1 MNQIENLLKEYLI
14 YLELEKG
21 RSLKTQK
28 NYERYLRSFFYEFNV
43 SQFKDI
49 NEEKIKQF
57 RLFLA
62 RKGLKKITQNYY
74 IIALRNFLKFLVK
87 KGFELIS
94 PETIELPKISKGDIE
109 FLKPEEL
116 ERLLNAPQGQDLKS
130 LRDKAILETL
140 FSTGLRVSELCQLKR
155 FIDLKTGEISIRGK
169 GDKLRLVFLSERAK
183 IVLKNYLE
191 KREDALEALFIS
203 LNKNNKVIGPITART
218 VQRLVQRYGIKA
230 GLVKK
235 IHPHMLRHS
244 FATDLLLNG
253 ADLRAVQELLGHK
266 NISTTQIY
274 THFTNKQLKEIHKNF
289 HGKNR
294 KS

>member
-1 MNQIENLLKEYLI
+1 MTEIESLLKEYLI

-21 RSLKTQK
+21 RSIKTQR
-28 NYERYLRSFFYEFNV
+28 NYENYLKKFFIFANIKN
-43 SQFKDI
+43 FKEI
-49 NEEKIKQF
+49 NEGKIRNF

-74 IIALRNFLKFLVK
+74 IIALRNFLKFLIK
-87 KGFELIS
+87 KGFDVLP
-94 PETIELPKISKGDIE
+94 PENIELPKISRVDIE

-116 ERLLNAPQGQDLKS
+116 ERLLNAPQGNDLKA
-130 LRDKAILETL
+130 LRDKALLETL

-155 FIDLKTGEISIRGK
+155 FLDLESGELTVRGK

-183 IVLKNYLE
+183 KALKDYLL
-191 KREDALEALFIS
+191 KREDIFEALFVSI
-203 LNKNNKVIGPITART
+203 NKKNQVIGPIKPRT
-218 VQRLVQRYGIKA
+218 VQRIVERYGIKA
-230 GLVKK
+230 GLSKK
-235 IHPHMLRHS
+235 VHPHMLRHS

-274 THFTNKQLKEIHKNF
+274 THFTNRQLKEIHQNF
-289 HGKNR
+289 HGKRR

>member
-1 MNQIENLLKEYLI
+1 MTEIESLLKEYLI

-21 RSLKTQK
+21 RSIKTQR
-28 NYERYLRSFFYEFNV
+28 NYENYLKKFFIFANIKN
-43 SQFKDI
+43 FKEI
-49 NEEKIKQF
+49 NEEKIRNF

-74 IIALRNFLKFLVK
+74 IIALRNFLKFLIK
-87 KGFELIS
+87 KGFDVLP
-94 PETIELPKISKGDIE
+94 PENIELPKISRVDID

-116 ERLLNAPQGQDLKS
+116 ERLLNAPQGNDLKA
-130 LRDKAILETL
+130 LRDKALLETL

-155 FIDLKTGEISIRGK
+155 FLDLESGELTVRGK

-183 IVLKNYLE
+183 IALKDYLL
-191 KREDALEALFIS
+191 KREDIFEALFVSI
-203 LNKNNKVIGPITART
+203 NKKNQVIGPIKPRT
-218 VQRLVQRYGIKA
+218 VQRIVERYGIKA
-230 GLVKK
+230 GLSKK
-235 IHPHMLRHS
+235 VHPHMLRHS

-274 THFTNKQLKEIHKNF
+274 THFTNRQLKEIHQNF
-289 HGKNR
+289 HGKRR

>member
-1 MNQIENLLKEYLI
+1 MKEIEKLLKEYLI

-21 RSLKTQK
+21 RSIKTQK
-28 NYERYLRSFFYEFNV
+28 NYERYLKVFFNFFKIKSFKE
-43 SQFKDI
+43 I
-49 NEEKIKQF
+49 NEEKIRDF

-62 RKGLKKITQNYY
+62 RKGLKKNTQNYY

-87 KGFELIS
+87 KGFDVLP
-94 PETIELPKISKGDIE
+94 PENIELPKTSRPDIE

-116 ERLLNAPQGQDLKS
+116 ERLLNAPIGNDLRA
-130 LRDKAILETL
+130 LRDKALLEVL

-155 FIDLKTGEISIRGK
+155 FLDLESGEITVRGK

-183 IVLKNYLE
+183 KVLKDYLL
-191 KREDALEALFIS
+191 KREDLLDVLFVS
-203 LNKNNKVIGPITART
+203 LNKKNQVIGPINPRT
-218 VQRLVQRYGIKA
+218 VQRIVERYGVKA
-230 GLVKK
+230 GIAKK
-235 IHPHMLRHS
+235 VHPHMLRHS

-274 THFTNKQLKEIHKNF
+274 THLTNKQLKEIHKTF
-289 HGKNR
+289 HGKKR